1 MLRARVLPAAFPAL
15 LAAASCT
22 SATSS
27 EIVGVDHSPDTGG
40 AGYCRTTTCSPPA
53 GFPTAGGACEPD
65 DWSDSDQCK
74 NVQKASNAPL
84 WWRTSCAGYD
94 LNEAASRNV
103 SFDALGGAAAS
114 AFAAWTGASCPTNGS
129 GASRVSIDVRDLG
142 PVPCARATYDKT
154 GGPNQNVIVFHDDV
168 WPYEAQD
175 RAKSG
180 RSVSPTVALTTVT
193 FDPNTGEI
201 FDADI
206 ELNSA
211 DYVIAV
217 PGAAG
222 DLPPGAFDLQSV
234 LTHEAGHFFGLAH
247 SPTQAAVMNAS
258 GDSDQGGTKRNLR
271 AEDVAGICA
280 IYPPGARLVSTLV
293 DASGQVAEGACDPT
307 PRHGFSATCG
317 G

>member
-1 MLRARVLPAAFPAL
+1 MLLAALPAL
-15 LAAASCT
+15 LAAASC
-22 SATSS
+22 SS
-27 EIVGVDHSPDTGG
+27 GRASEKIGIDHTPDTGG
-40 AGYCRTTTCSPPA
+40 QGYCRTTTCTPPDGYPA
-53 GFPTAGGACEPD
+53 AGGACQPD
-65 DWSDSDQCK
+65 DWSDSDECK
-74 NVQKASNAPL
+74 SVQKASNAPL
-84 WWRTSCAGYD
+84 WWRTSCVGYD
-94 LNEAASRNV
+94 LNEGASRHV
-103 SFDALGGAAAS
+103 SLDVFAAATSS
-114 AFAAWTGASCPTNGS
+114 AFAAWADASCPTGGS
-129 GASRVSIDVRDLG
+129 GTSRVSIDVRDLG
-142 PVPCARATYDKT
+142 PVPCAGAAYDKT
-154 GGPNQNVIVFHDDV
+154 GGPNQNVVVFHDEV

-180 RSVSPTVALTTVT
+180 RSISPTVALTTVT

-201 FDADI
+201 YDADI

-217 PGAAG
+217 PDATGK
-222 DLPPGAFDLQSV
+222 LPDGAFDLQSV

-247 SPTQAAVMNAS
+247 SPLPSAVMNAS

-271 AEDVAGICA
+271 EEDVAGICA

-293 DASGQVAEGACDPT
+293 DPSGHVAEGACDPT